1 MTSGPSR
8 RTFLRAGS
16 AAAVGLSFPGSA
28 RRLLAGAR
36 PRVGIVGGGLAGVA
50 CAWLLDGVADAV
62 LFESGPALGGHA
74 HTIAVVEGNEEIA
87 VDVGAQF
94 FASGTH
100 PTYEKLLEVLGL
112 LDPDRPDEDSTI
124 EATMTFALTET
135 GVRRPRFVSPS
146 PGRAWPLLAPWNR
159 AALRAFLVFAL
170 SAKRFAQDGDWLVSL
185 GHWLEDLP
193 VPAEQRERVLLPLVS
208 AMTGCALEQAPAL
221 SARSALFFI
230 ANALPKKLW
239 VPILYRYSLRGLGG
253 NVEYLAGQSHDLIA
267 HMGSPVTSVRPG
279 EAGGYRI
286 QNAAGICEQADVV
299 VFATPPYVAALLLP
313 DVPDLDGAAGLLEE
327 LEYFTADIVIHR
339 DPVYMPQNGRYWSA
353 YNANTDGSHCEGSIW
368 YGALRRVAEG
378 DAPLSLFKSWATA
391 RSEAPRDEVFRRKF
405 RHPLITPAFI
415 EAQRR
420 LAAYQERG
428 DVWFAVSYTK
438 EVDSQETALTSA
450 MNVVAHLDPQAPNL
464 LRLQA

>member
-1 MTSGPSR
+1 VTTGPSR

-16 AAAVGLSFPGSA
+16 AAAVGLAFPGRA
-28 RRLLAGAR
+28 RRPLADAR

-74 HTIAVVEGNEEIA
+74 HTIAVAEGNQEIA

-112 LDPDRPDEDSTI
+112 LDPDRPDE
-124 EATMTFALTET
+124 
-135 GVRRPRFVSPS
+135 
-146 PGRAWPLLAPWNR
+146 
-159 AALRAFLVFAL
+159 
-170 SAKRFAQDGDWLVSL
+170 
-185 GHWLEDLP
+185 
-193 VPAEQRERVLLPLVS
+193 
-208 AMTGCALEQAPAL
+208 
-221 SARSALFFI
+221 
-230 ANALPKKLW
+230 
-239 VPILYRYSLRGLGG
+239 
-253 NVEYLAGQSHDLIA
+253 
-267 HMGSPVTSVRPG
+267 
-279 EAGGYRI
+279 
-286 QNAAGICEQADVV
+286 
-299 VFATPPYVAALLLP
+299 
-313 DVPDLDGAAGLLEE
+313 
-327 LEYFTADIVIHR
+327 YFTADIVIHR

-353 YNANTDGSHCEGSIW
+353 YNANTDGGHCEGSIW

-378 DAPLSLFKSWATA
+378 GSPLSLFKSWATA
-391 RSEAPRDEVFRRKF
+391 RSEAPRDEVFRRTF

-415 EAQRR
+415 EGQRG
-420 LAAYQERG
+420 LAAYQGRA
-428 DVWFAVSYTK
+428 DVWFAGSYTK